1 MKKVSNL
8 SRYRKEKGLSQTELA
23 KKSECYT
30 AMCKFVANRE
40 NDS

>member
-23 KKSECYT
+23 KMNVTQQC
-30 AMCKFVANRE
+30 V
-40 NDS
+40 

>member
-23 KKSECYT
+23 KK
-30 AMCKFVANRE
+30 MNV
-40 NDS
+40 

>member
-23 KKSECYT
+23 KNECYT

>member
-8 SRYRKEKGLSQTELA
+8 SRYRKEKGLSNGVS
-23 KKSECYT
+23 KNECYT

>member
-23 KKSECYT
+23 KK
-30 AMCKFVANRE
+30 M
-40 NDS
+40 

>member
-23 KKSECYT
+23 
-30 AMCKFVANRE
+30 
-40 NDS
+40 